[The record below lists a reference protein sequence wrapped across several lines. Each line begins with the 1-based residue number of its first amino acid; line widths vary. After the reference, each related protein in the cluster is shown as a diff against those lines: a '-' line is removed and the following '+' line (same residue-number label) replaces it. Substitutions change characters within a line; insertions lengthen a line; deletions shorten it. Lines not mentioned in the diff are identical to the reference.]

1 MLKFFSG
8 KYLWLKIT
16 LSLFFLPLTLGII
29 LIFLSYKVVSYSHYN
44 IKNILLRYTIYI
56 IFLLLYL
63 PVFLTFYIAAE
74 SIFSKENLTDKK
86 PIKSVANSSTVITP
100 PQTEQTSPTPTQIQK
115 QNEQFVKVL
124 KVIDGDTIQIEG
136 GKIIRYIGIDTPESV
151 DPRKQVQ
158 CFSKE
163 ATERNKKAVE
173 GKIVKIEKDI
183 SETDKYNR
191 LLRYV
196 YVDGIFLNKQLVKE
210 GFAVASSYPPDIK
223 YQDEL
228 ENAETEA
235 RTHNRGLWQACIS
248 PTPTI
253 KSASQTPKSLS
264 NPTPTKAFPTS
275 TSVPSIQSDSQFNFH
290 QQNYSGEDRDC
301 SDFATHAEA
310 QAFFLSQGGPSN
322 DPHRLDSDR
331 DGVAC
336 ESLP

>member
-1 MLKFFSG
+1 MLSLFSG
-8 KYLWLKIT
+8 KYKWLKIIFA
-16 LSLFFLPLTLGII
+16 LFFWPLTLGII
-29 LIFLSYKVVSYSHYN
+29 SIYLSYRVIYYSHSN
-44 IKNILLRYTIYI
+44 IKNALLRYTIYTF
-56 IFLLLYL
+56 FLLLYL
-63 PVFLTFYIAAE
+63 LAFLTSYILAE
-74 SIFSKENLTDKK
+74 SVFSKENPTNKK
-86 PIKSVANSSTVITP
+86 PLKSVANFRTAITP
-100 PQTEQTSPTPTQIQK
+100 THPEQTMLTPTQTPK

-124 KVIDGDTIQIEG
+124 KVIDGDTLQIEG
-136 GKIIRYIGIDTPESV
+136 GKTIRYIGIDTPESV

-158 CFSKE
+158 CFGKE

-183 SETDKYNR
+183 SETDKYDR

-196 YVDGIFLNKQLVKE
+196 YVGDVFINKQLVKE

-228 ENAETEA
+228 ENAEIEA
-235 RTHNRGLWQACIS
+235 RKHNRGLWQACIS

-253 KSASQTPKSLS
+253 KSPSPTPKSLS
-264 NPTPTKAFPTS
+264 NPTPTKAFPT
-275 TSVPSIQSDSQFNFH
+275 PSIQFDSQSNLNP
-290 QQNYSGEDRDC
+290 QNYSSEDKDC

-322 DPHRLDSDR
+322 DPHRLDSDG
-331 DGVAC
+331 DGIAC